1 MSKKDKKKPSGAREP
16 WEQSIYETDKNAGGS
31 RSEKRQQKK
40 GNTVFLTILVILL
53 LLIIALP
60 VGTYL
65 YVMRDKPNDNK
76 NASQPSSS
84 VVVQSSTKN
93 STTQPSSSSAAA
105 SQEQPASSSEAVVD
119 GQSSAETTPT
129 SDVTEQAAA
138 YTEVLNGEG
147 PNQVASRNGI
157 TTEELLQ
164 LNGLNLNSV
173 LQPGQSL
180 RVK

>member
-1 MSKKDKKKPSGAREP
+1 MSKKDNKKPSGAREP
-16 WEQSIYETDKNAGGS
+16 WEQSIYDTDKNAGGS

-53 LLIIALP
+53 LLIITLP

-65 YVMRDKPNDNK
+65 YVMRDKPNNK
-76 NASQPSSS
+76 EASQPSSS
-84 VVVQSSTKN
+84 VVVQSSTKDS
-93 STTQPSSSSAAA
+93 STSSSV
-105 SQEQPASSSEAVVD
+105 SQESSSSSEAVT
-119 GQSSAETTPT
+119 GESSVPQETTPT
-129 SDVTEQAAA
+129 SEAEGAAV

-164 LNGLNLNSV
+164 LNGLSLDSV

>member
-1 MSKKDKKKPSGAREP
+1 MSKKDKKNPSGAREP

-31 RSEKRQQKK
+31 RLEKRQQKK

-53 LLIIALP
+53 LLIITLP

-76 NASQPSSS
+76 NASQLSSS

-93 STTQPSSSSAAA
+93 STTQPSSSSAAV

-119 GQSSAETTPT
+119 GQSSATTPT

>member
-16 WEQSIYETDKNAGGS
+16 WEQSIYDTDKNAGGS

-53 LLIIALP
+53 LLIITLP

-76 NASQPSSS
+76 EASKPSSS
-84 VVVQSSTKN
+84 VVVQSSTKDS
-93 STTQPSSSSAAA
+93 STQASTQAPAA
-105 SQEQPASSSEAVVD
+105 SESAVD
-119 GQSSAETTPT
+119 GQSSVPQETTPT
-129 SDVTEQAAA
+129 SEAAEV

-147 PNQVASRNGI
+147 PNQVATRNGI
-157 TTEELLQ
+157 STEELLQ
-164 LNGLNLNSV
+164 LNGLGADAM

-180 RVK
+180 RIK

>member
-16 WEQSIYETDKNAGGS
+16 WEQSIYDTDKNTGGS

-53 LLIIALP
+53 LLIITLP

-76 NASQPSSS
+76 EASKPSSS

-93 STTQPSSSSAAA
+93 SSTQPSTSV
-105 SQEQPASSSEAVVD
+105 SSETVTN
-119 GQSSAETTPT
+119 GQSSVSQETTPT
-129 SDVTEQAAA
+129 SEVAEAEV

-147 PNQVASRNGI
+147 PNQVATRNGI
-157 TTEELLQ
+157 STEELLQ
-164 LNGLNLNSV
+164 LNGLGADAM

-180 RVK
+180 RIK

>member
-1 MSKKDKKKPSGAREP
+1 MSKQDKKKPSGAREP
-16 WEQSIYETDKNAGGS
+16 WEQSIYDTDKNSGGS

-53 LLIIALP
+53 LMIIALP

-65 YVMRDKPNDNK
+65 YVMRDKSDNK
-76 NASQPSSS
+76 EATQPSSS
-84 VVVQSSTKN
+84 VVVQSSTAQ
-93 STTQPSSSSAAA
+93 SSSSASSEASSSSAAN
-105 SQEQPASSSEAVVD
+105 SE
-119 GQSSAETTPT
+119 SSAPQETTPT
-129 SDVTEQAAA
+129 SQPGQETPA
-138 YTEVLNGEG
+138 YTEVLAGEG
-147 PNQVASRNGI
+147 PNQVAARNGI
-157 TTEELLQ
+157 TTDELLQ

>member
-1 MSKKDKKKPSGAREP
+1 MSKRDKKKTSGAREP
-16 WEQSIYETDKNAGGS
+16 WEQSIYDTEKDTGSS

-65 YVMRDKPNDNK
+65 YVMRDNSSDNK

-84 VVVQSSTKN
+84 VVVQSSTK
-93 STTQPSSSSAAA
+93 
-105 SQEQPASSSEAVVD
+105 ESSSEATAD
-119 GQSSAETTPT
+119 SSEAQEQSTTEAETPAETTPT
-129 SDVTEQAAA
+129 TQADEGAV
-138 YTEVLNGEG
+138 YTEVLSGEG
-147 PNQVASRNGI
+147 PNQVATRNGI

-164 LNGLNLNSV
+164 LNGLSLDSV